1 MLATISL
8 FFHRFFISYTMS
20 TDSLSEFK
28 QQQREMWSSF
38 APSAIFTTPV
48 AANLVA
54 FAGIRAGQRVLDVG
68 TGTGVAAITA
78 ARVGA
83 EVSALDLTPELL
95 EQATQD
101 AAIADQAGI
110 QWIEG
115 DAENLPYP
123 DNSFDVV
130 ISQFGHMFAPNA
142 DAVVREVHRVLKLGG
157 LFAFASWPP
166 EHLMGRVFALV
177 NTYVASPISSD
188 SAPQLWGDTHVIT
201 KRLANFFEAPFFER
215 GVMLTPALSKSHRRL
230 AFERSFGP
238 MRQALQDLAAEPE
251 KIQKLRQVMDELI
264 EPYCISNQCHQ
275 SYLMSRSRV
284 IK

>member
-1 MLATISL
+1 MP
-8 FFHRFFISYTMS
+8 

-78 ARVGA
+78 ARSGA
-83 EVSALDLTPELL
+83 EVCALDLAPELL
-95 EQATQD
+95 EQAKQD
-101 AAIADQAGI
+101 AAIADQTDI

-142 DAVVREVHRVLKLGG
+142 DAVVREVHRVLKPGG

-177 NTYVASPISSD
+177 DTYVASPIPSD
-188 SAPQLWGDTHVIT
+188 SAPQLWGDPHVIT
-201 KRLANFFEAPFFER
+201 KRLATLFEAPFFER

-238 MRQALQDLAAEPE
+238 MRQALQDLAAKPE
-251 KIQKLRQVMDELI
+251 KIQKLHQVMDELI
-264 EPYCISNQCHQ
+264 EPYCLNNQCHQ